1 MVSFIHSGSEITS
14 WMGIASKPEHK
25 IRSNIFKIR
34 TSFLNWAIPEKN
46 QRVQDMEF
54 SEVLEKQKVDF
65 PGVN

>member
-34 TSFLNWAIPEKN
+34 TSFLNWAIPEKKSGGSGYGIS
-46 QRVQDMEF
+46 RGIEKTESVF
-54 SEVLEKQKVDF
+54 SR
-65 PGVN
+65 G